1 MRLSRIAVLRSMRL
15 DRIGVP
21 VAASAP
27 HVLFAG
33 STTKENFM
41 RIFVT
46 GASGWIG
53 SAVVPELIGAGHQVL
68 GLARS
73 DASAKTVGDMGAD
86 VLRGDLNDTAVLRAG
101 ALGSDGVIHLAFEP
115 GRTHFEEAAQADA
128 KAIETFAT
136 SLVGSGRPMV
146 ISGATIVTPGRP
158 ATERDELIAQGPIAA
173 RVSNMR
179 AALAASALDVR
190 ASLVM
195 LPRSV
200 HGQGERHGFVPQ
212 LIAMARA
219 KGVSGY
225 IGDGASRW
233 PAVHV
238 KDAACL
244 YRLAVEQAPAGAVLN
259 AVGDEGVPVREIA
272 EAISRHLNLPTRSL
286 PAEEYG
292 GMLVPLLSTDMPAS
306 SAITQELLD
315 WKPTHPGLIEDI
327 EQGHYFI

>member
-1 MRLSRIAVLRSMRL
+1 MRV
-15 DRIGVP
+15 
-21 VAASAP
+21 
-27 HVLFAG
+27 
-33 STTKENFM
+33 
-41 RIFVT
+41 FVT

-53 SAVVPELIGAGHQVL
+53 SAVVPELISSGHQVL

-73 DASAKTVGDMGAD
+73 DASAGAVAGLGAD
-86 VLRGDLNDTAVLRAG
+86 VLRGDLTDAAVLRDG
-101 ALGSDGVIHLAFEP
+101 AAASDGVIHLAFVTP
-115 GRTHFEEAAQADA
+115 SVSEAAVQADA
-128 KAIETFAT
+128 TAIETFAAT
-136 SLVGSGRPMV
+136 LAGSGKPLL
-146 ISGATIVTPGRP
+146 ISGGTIVTPGRP

-173 RVSNMR
+173 RIRNMQ
-179 AALAASALDVR
+179 AALAAAERDVR
-190 ASLVM
+190 ACLVM

-200 HGQGERHGFVPQ
+200 HGQGERHGFIPQ
-212 LIAMARA
+212 LIATARA

-225 IGDGASRW
+225 IGNGTSRW

-238 KDAACL
+238 KDAASL

-272 EAISRHLNLPTRSL
+272 EAIGRQLNLPVRSL

-306 SAITQELLD
+306 STITQELLG

-327 EQGHYFI
+327 EQGHYFT

>member
-1 MRLSRIAVLRSMRL
+1 
-15 DRIGVP
+15 
-21 VAASAP
+21 
-27 HVLFAG
+27 
-33 STTKENFM
+33 M

-53 SAVVPELIGAGHQVL
+53 SAVVPELISAGHQVL

-73 DASAKTVGDMGAD
+73 DASARAVADMGAG
-86 VLRGDLNDTAVLRAG
+86 VLRGDLTDAGALRDG
-101 ALGSDGVIHLAFEP
+101 ALGSDGVIHLAFIP
-115 GRTHFEEAAQADA
+115 GRPGFEAAAQADA
-128 KAIETFAT
+128 TAIETFAA
-136 SLVGSGRPMV
+136 SLAGSGKPML

-158 ATERDELIAQGPIAA
+158 ATERDELIAQGPVAA
-173 RVSNMR
+173 RIANMQ
-179 AALAASALDVR
+179 AAQAAAERDVR
-190 ASLVM
+190 ACLVM

-238 KDAACL
+238 KDAARL

-272 EAISRHLNLPTRSL
+272 EAIGRNLNLPAKSL

-306 SAITQELLD
+306 STITQELLG
-315 WKPTHPGLIEDI
+315 WQPTHPGLIEDI
-327 EQGHYFI
+327 EQGHYFT